1 VLYFGVCCRGSDVSD
16 RTILPT
22 QIDLRPLGE
31 AELHVDRTFSPE
43 QVMGQAAGAGSRP
56 DSGTGTASDDE
67 FSVLG
72 PVSFKGTLARSG
84 DRFQL
89 AGRVTATLQL
99 NCGRCLTPF
108 PLPVHTTVDL
118 KYIPERLPV
127 AAVKEAPKG
136 PAKEAAKGSA
146 KEAGKGPTKAAKVPV
161 EEDVELLDEDLDT
174 AYYRDHV
181 LDLADMLREQFYL
194 ALPMRPLCRPD
205 CQGLCPSCGIDRNV
219 DTCQCQTDWVDPR
232 LSGLKALVT
241 RKTD

>member
-1 VLYFGVCCRGSDVSD
+1 MSD
-16 RTILPT
+16 RSNLPT
-22 QIDLRPLGE
+22 QIDLRSLGE
-31 AELHVDRTFSPE
+31 AELHVDRTFSPQ
-43 QVMGQAAGAGSRP
+43 QVMGQVGGGGARP
-56 DSGTGTASDDE
+56 DSGTGTAADDE

-72 PVSFKGTLARSG
+72 PVTFKGTLARSG

-89 AGRVTATLQL
+89 KGRVAATLQL

-108 PLPVHTTVDL
+108 PLPVNTTVDL
-118 KYIPERLPV
+118 SYIPERPPV
-127 AAVKEAPKG
+127 TAVKEP
-136 PAKEAAKGSA
+136 AKGSA
-146 KEAGKGPTKAAKVPV
+146 KDSAKGSKAPAI
-161 EEDVELLDEDLDT
+161 EEEVELQDEDLDT

-194 ALPMRPLCRPD
+194 TLPMRPLCRPD

-219 DTCQCQTDWVDPR
+219 DTCQCTTDWVDPR

>member
-1 VLYFGVCCRGSDVSD
+1 MLYFGVCCRGSDVSD
-16 RTILPT
+16 RSLLPT

-31 AELHVDRTFSPE
+31 AELHVERTFSPE
-43 QVMGQAAGAGSRP
+43 QVTGHAGGAGARP

-72 PVSFKGTLARSG
+72 PVAFKGTLARRG

-89 AGRVTATLQL
+89 KGRVTATLQL
-99 NCGRCLTPF
+99 SCGRCLTPF
-108 PLPVHTTVDL
+108 PLPVDTRVDL
-118 KYIPERLPV
+118 TYIPERPPV
-127 AAVKEAPKG
+127 VAPKDVVKGPVKAVKAP
-136 PAKEAAKGSA
+136 A
-146 KEAGKGPTKAAKVPV
+146 V
-161 EEDVELLDEDLDT
+161 EEDVELQDEDLDT

-181 LDLADMLREQFYL
+181 LDLAEMLREQFYL
-194 ALPMRPLCRPD
+194 ALPMQPLCRPD

>member
-1 VLYFGVCCRGSDVSD
+1 MSD

-72 PVSFKGTLARSG
+72 PAAFKGTLTRRG

-127 AAVKEAPKG
+127 AHAKPEAVKDAPKA
-136 PAKEAAKGSA
+136 PAKEAAKGHA
-146 KEAGKGPTKAAKVPV
+146 KGVKAQAV

>member
-1 VLYFGVCCRGSDVSD
+1 MPD
-16 RTILPT
+16 RSHLPT
-22 QIDLRPLGE
+22 QIDLRPLSE

-43 QVMGQAAGAGSRP
+43 QVMGQVGGEGARP

-72 PVSFKGTLARSG
+72 PVTFKGTLAQNG

-89 AGRVTATLQL
+89 KGRVAATLQL

-108 PLPVHTTVDL
+108 PLPVNPTVDL
-118 KYIPERLPV
+118 KYIPERPPV
-127 AAVKEAPKG
+127 ATVKEAPKG
-136 PAKEAAKGSA
+136 PAKDAAKGFA
-146 KEAGKGPTKAAKVPV
+146 KGAKAPP
-161 EEDVELLDEDLDT
+161 EEEVELQDEDLDT

-232 LSGLKALVT
+232 LSGLQALVT

>member
-1 VLYFGVCCRGSDVSD
+1 M
-16 RTILPT
+16 LPT

-31 AELHVDRTFSPE
+31 AELYVDRTFSPE

-72 PVSFKGTLARSG
+72 PVSFKGTLTRSG

-89 AGRVTATLQL
+89 SGRVTATLQL

-108 PLPVHTTVDL
+108 PLPVTTAVDL
-118 KYIPERLPV
+118 TYIPERVPAAGV
-127 AAVKEAPKG
+127 KPEPAVKDASKG
-136 PAKEAAKGSA
+136 PAKD
-146 KEAGKGPTKAAKVPV
+146 AGKGPAKAAKAHAV

>member
-1 VLYFGVCCRGSDVSD
+1 VSD
-16 RTILPT
+16 RSILPT

-43 QVMGQAAGAGSRP
+43 QVMGHVGGAGARP

-72 PVSFKGTLARSG
+72 PVTFKGTLTRSG

-89 AGRVTATLQL
+89 KGRIGATLQL
-99 NCGRCLTPF
+99 SCGRCLTPF
-108 PLPVHTTVDL
+108 PRPLDTTVDL
-118 KYIPERLPV
+118 KYIPERPPV
-127 AAVKEAPKG
+127 VAVKDGAKG
-136 PAKEAAKGSA
+136 PAKGAKPA
-146 KEAGKGPTKAAKVPV
+146 V

-194 ALPMRPLCRPD
+194 ALPMQPLCRPD
-205 CQGLCPSCGIDRNV
+205 CHGLCPSCGIDRNV
-219 DTCQCQTDWVDPR
+219 DTCQCKTEWIDPR
-232 LSGLKALVT
+232 LSVLQALVT
-241 RKTD
+241 RKND

>member
-1 VLYFGVCCRGSDVSD
+1 VTD
-16 RTILPT
+16 RSILPT

-31 AELHVDRTFSPE
+31 AELHIDRTFSPE
-43 QVMGQAAGAGSRP
+43 QVMGHAGGTGARP

-67 FSVLG
+67 FGVLG
-72 PVSFKGTLARSG
+72 PVRFRGTLTRSG

-89 AGRVTATLQL
+89 KGRISATLEL
-99 NCGRCLTPF
+99 SCGRCLTPF
-108 PLPVHTTVDL
+108 PLPLDTAVDL
-118 KYIPERLPV
+118 TYVPERLP
-127 AAVKEAPKG
+127 APAVKD
-136 PAKEAAKGSA
+136 AAKTPA
-146 KEAGKGPTKAAKVPV
+146 ARTPAKAAKPAA
-161 EEDVELLDEDLDT
+161 EEEMELQDEDLDT

-181 LDLADMLREQFYL
+181 LDLGEMLREQFYL

-219 DTCQCQTDWVDPR
+219 ETCQCQTDWVDPR

>member
-1 VLYFGVCCRGSDVSD
+1 MSD
-16 RTILPT
+16 RSHLPT
-22 QIDLRPLGE
+22 QIDLRPLSE

-43 QVMGQAAGAGSRP
+43 QVMGQVSGGGARP

-72 PVSFKGTLARSG
+72 PVTFKGTLTRSG

-89 AGRVTATLQL
+89 KGRVTATLQL

-108 PLPVHTTVDL
+108 PLPVNTAVDL
-118 KYIPERLPV
+118 KYVPERPPV

-136 PAKEAAKGSA
+136 PAKDAAKG
-146 KEAGKGPTKAAKVPV
+146 AGKGGKASAP
-161 EEDVELLDEDLDT
+161 EEEVELQDEDLDT

-205 CQGLCPSCGIDRNV
+205 CRGLCPSCGIDRNV